1 MANLITIVR
10 FPLILIYLIILYFW
24 RSSSAALAWNVPLVL
39 LIFILDVIDGWV
51 ARKRGEASMLGS
63 VLDIATDRTLE
74 YILWIVYAHL
84 LLIPVAVPLI
94 VITRGVTVDAVR
106 AVGMKSGSSAF
117 EQVKS
122 PLSRFLV
129 GSRFMR
135 GFYGTVKAAAAAF
148 LTLKILLDSL
158 NSSWSEPIWAVALVF
173 TWISV
178 ITCLL
183 RGVPVIIEGFQS
195 FSGEGKSNQ

>member
-24 RSSSAALAWNVPLVL
+24 RSNSAALAWNVPLIM
-39 LIFILDVIDGWV
+39 LIFSLDVIDGWV
-51 ARKRGEASMLGS
+51 ARKRGETSLLGS

-84 LLIPVAVPLI
+84 GLIPVAVPLI

-135 GFYGTVKAAAAAF
+135 AFYGTVKAAAAAF

-158 NSSWSEPIWAVALVF
+158 NSSWSEPIWAGALVF